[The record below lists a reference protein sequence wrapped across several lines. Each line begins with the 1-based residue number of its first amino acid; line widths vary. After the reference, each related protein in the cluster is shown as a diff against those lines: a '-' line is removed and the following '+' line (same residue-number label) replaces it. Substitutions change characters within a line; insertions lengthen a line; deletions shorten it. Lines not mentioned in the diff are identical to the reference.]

1 MIYMFEDS
9 DNDLLSRLFRASYSD
24 ETCKKFIYTSGAGKM
39 LKEVPKLIQTD
50 DIAVFIDMLPDN
62 ANCKYTYNGL
72 ARLQSGNTNRLLI
85 FPIICS
91 EYYMIKYLYDYT
103 NYIDRNKDVN
113 ICLDKGDYRKSSVYI
128 YNGTECKNFEH
139 YCKVILRR
147 YVLDCIKHTRFQDGI
162 INSMYGTYYEND
174 CKCKNSLDICSNLS
188 LFDKSLRLL
197 SEYKCVPSD
206 GTNNRRNRK
215 CVDSSIVNIH
225 RELVDDYND
234 MLNRYIKLGI
244 VPNEQI
250 KKRKIAYAM

>member
-24 ETCKKFIYTSGAGKM
+24 ATCKKFMYTSGAGKM

-62 ANCKYTYNGL
+62 ANCKYTYDGL
-72 ARLQSGNTNRLLI
+72 AMLQSVNTNRLLI

-103 NYIDRNKDVN
+103 NYIDRNQDVN

-128 YNGTECKNFEH
+128 YNGTACKNFEH

-174 CKCKNSLDICSNLS
+174 CKCK
-188 LFDKSLRLL
+188 K
-197 SEYKCVPSD
+197 
-206 GTNNRRNRK
+206 
-215 CVDSSIVNIH
+215 
-225 RELVDDYND
+225 
-234 MLNRYIKLGI
+234 
-244 VPNEQI
+244 
-250 KKRKIAYAM
+250 